1 MVSLI
6 IFILLVFGLLM
17 GLRRGFI
24 LQLVHLFGFL
34 ISFIVATIYYK
45 KFANHLSLWIPYPD
59 LGSDSAWA
67 IFLNTMPLENAFYN
81 AISFA
86 IIFFL
91 SKIILQTIAYMFDFV
106 ARLPVL
112 RSLNKLLGAV
122 LGFLEMYVILFVI
135 LFILALVPVT
145 KIQDKLAHSFLAKFI
160 VQHTPIL
167 SNLPENLWFTD
178 TLSQLF

>member
-122 LGFLEMYVILFVI
+122 LGFIEVYVITFVVLFLI
-135 LFILALVPVT
+135 ALLPISEV
-145 KIQDKLAHSFLAKFI
+145 QDKIGQSFMAKLMI
-160 VQHTPIL
+160 QHTPIL
-167 SNLPENLWFTD
+167 SSFTESILFTD